1 MFRSKTEDLGKS
13 QLNSLWL

>member
-13 QLNSLWL
+13 QLNSLWV